1 MAPRQSGK
9 GCFVRHR
16 VENISASANCK
27 ENSKNKSPANQSSI
41 ITPNTK
47 EEGIAFTEL
56 KENFER
62 TVKTNNHFHQHLS
75 LNTIG
80 RSDYIYRV
88 EGEI

>member
-1 MAPRQSGK
+1 MRGLSQPIIISI
-9 GCFVRHR
+9 
-16 VENISASANCK
+16 NIYL
-27 ENSKNKSPANQSSI
+27 QI
-41 ITPNTK
+41 QT

-56 KENFER
+56 KEKFDG

>member
-1 MAPRQSGK
+1 MK
-9 GCFVRHR
+9 
-16 VENISASANCK
+16 
-27 ENSKNKSPANQSSI
+27 
-41 ITPNTK
+41 
-47 EEGIAFTEL
+47 EGIASTDL
-56 KENFER
+56 KKIFDG